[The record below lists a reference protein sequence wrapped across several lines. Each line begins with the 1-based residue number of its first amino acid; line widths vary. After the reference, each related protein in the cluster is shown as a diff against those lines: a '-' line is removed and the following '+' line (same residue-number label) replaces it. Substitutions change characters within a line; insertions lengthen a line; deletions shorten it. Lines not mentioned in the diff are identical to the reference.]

1 MILKSLNDEIV
12 NIKITDFGLSKIIT
26 PDQKIDGREF
36 CGTVVYVSPEICSR
50 KPYGKE
56 VDMWSAGIIFYQLLF
71 RELPFVGFDQASTI
85 QKIKENEV
93 VMDKNDI
100 SKSKL
105 AIDLIHLMLQK
116 DPLKRITPK

>member
-1 MILKSLNDEIV
+1 MILKSLNDAIV

-105 AIDLIHLMLQK
+105 AIDLIYLMLQK

>member
-1 MILKSLNDEIV
+1 LILKSLNDEIV

-105 AIDLIHLMLQK
+105 AIDLIYSMLKK

>member
-1 MILKSLNDEIV
+1 LILKSLNDEIV

-105 AIDLIHLMLQK
+105 AIDLIYLMLQK

>member
-105 AIDLIHLMLQK
+105 AIDLIYSMLKK

>member
-105 AIDLIHLMLQK
+105 AIDLIYLMLQK

>member
-1 MILKSLNDEIV
+1 MIIKSLNDEIV

-105 AIDLIHLMLQK
+105 AIDLIYLMLQK

>member
-1 MILKSLNDEIV
+1 LIIKSLNDEIV

-105 AIDLIHLMLQK
+105 AIDLIYLMLQK